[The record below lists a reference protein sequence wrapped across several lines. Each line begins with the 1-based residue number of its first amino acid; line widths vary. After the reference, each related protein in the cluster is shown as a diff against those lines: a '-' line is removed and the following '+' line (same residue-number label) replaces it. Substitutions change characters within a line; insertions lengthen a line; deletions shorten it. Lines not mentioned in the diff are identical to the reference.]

1 MVCGVLAEASLSHP
15 THRQILCTTNAFVA
29 IATVV
34 SSGLW
39 WLQNSYGKRYDIS
52 DTEIKHAQQRGS

>member
-1 MVCGVLAEASLSHP
+1 MVGGVLAEASLPHR
-15 THRQILCTTNAFVA
+15 THRQILCRTNAFVA

-39 WLQNSYGKRYDIS
+39 WLVTVRGM
-52 DTEIKHAQQRGS
+52 TFLTQRLSMLSRGEVR